1 MENRDVFRIY
11 LNGEDADLQTATLGN
26 FTFNVKL
33 PARRVQYTKYIL
45 YVDDFNICLKG
56 LTISNI
62 LLKCNVGQ
70 YNSFN
75 SATKGNNQVIAT
87 IFNPQTASGRTD
99 DLSLNYQAPNTPNI
113 ITTLPNELVLNITN
127 IDNTA
132 VDMSDSENFFCVNL
146 RIEAFYD

>member
-56 LTISNI
+56 LTDSNI

-75 SATKGNNQVIAT
+75 STTKGNNQVIAT

-132 VDMSDSENFFCVNL
+132 VNMSDSENFFCVNL

>member
-75 SATKGNNQVIAT
+75 STTKGNNQVIAT

>member
-1 MENRDVFRIY
+1 MENRDIFRIY
-11 LNGEDADLQTATLGN
+11 LDSENAEITNDTTGN
-26 FTFNVKL
+26 YTFNIRL
-33 PARRVQYTKYIL
+33 PNRKVNYTNYVL

-75 SATKGNNQVIAT
+75 STTKGNNQVIAT

-99 DLSLNYQAPNTPNI
+99 DLSLNYLAPNTPNI

-132 VDMSDSENFFCVNL
+132 VDMSNLENFFCVNL

>member
-56 LTISNI
+56 LTDTNI
-62 LLKCNVGQ
+62 LLQANIGQ
-70 YNSFN
+70 YNSYN
-75 SATKGNNQVIAT
+75 SKTKGNNQIIAT
-87 IFNPQTASGRTD
+87 IFNKNTASARTD

-132 VDMSDSENFFCVNL
+132 VNMSDSENFFCVNL